1 MSETSQGADL
11 ITVASL
17 RDYFRES
24 VETAAKRQG
33 VQLEPHAEHYVVNLL
48 TLYSRS
54 EALFEDRGDYYGLA
68 PLARMLA
75 DAADAPTAEERSL
88 QLQRLG
94 DVALFVAGCL
104 FDSLHDAAVD
114 HQYYVRMGGG
124 AYASLSD
131 AMSTSTRG
139 ALMAT
144 VFAELAAKFQ
154 PLVDVLHEVCEA
166 DGAASDTDTLRLYA
180 YWQRTGSR
188 EAYAALLA
196 RNIRPIGAG
205 DGRTH

>member
-1 MSETSQGADL
+1 MPEFSDDNDVIA
-11 ITVASL
+11 VASL

-24 VETAAKRQG
+24 LETAARRQR
-33 VQLEPHAEHYVVNLL
+33 VALEPHAEHYVVNLL

-75 DAADAPTAEERSL
+75 DAADADTDEERSV

-114 HQYYVRMGGG
+114 HQYYVRMGGS

-131 AMSTSTRG
+131 SLTSSTRG
-139 ALMAT
+139 AIMAS
-144 VFAELAAKFQ
+144 VFAELAEKFQ
-154 PLVDVLHEVCEA
+154 PLVDVLHEVCDA
-166 DGAASDTDTLRLYA
+166 RGASAQDVLRLYA

-188 EAYAALLA
+188 EAYEALRA
-196 RNIRPIGAG
+196 QNIRPIVTPH
-205 DGRTH
+205 GRPH